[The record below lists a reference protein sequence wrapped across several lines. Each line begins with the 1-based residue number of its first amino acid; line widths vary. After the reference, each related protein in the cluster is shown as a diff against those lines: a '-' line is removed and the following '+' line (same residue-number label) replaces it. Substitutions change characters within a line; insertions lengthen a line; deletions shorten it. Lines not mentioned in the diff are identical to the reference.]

1 MHYELLNP
9 ETNLLN
15 IPFLYDRLLTPGSLM
30 FLQVNYSMVGHPG
43 TC

>member
-1 MHYELLNP
+1 MHYELSNP
-9 ETNLLN
+9 ETKLFN

-30 FLQVNYSMVGHPG
+30 SLQVNYSMVGHPG